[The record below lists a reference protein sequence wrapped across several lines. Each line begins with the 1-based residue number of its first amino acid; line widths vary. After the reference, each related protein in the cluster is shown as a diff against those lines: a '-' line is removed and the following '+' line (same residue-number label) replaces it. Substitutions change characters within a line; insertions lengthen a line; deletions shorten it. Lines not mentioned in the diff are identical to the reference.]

1 MLVEL
6 RNVSKRYAMGD
17 IWVDALKDITLSL
30 GKGEFLAVKGPSGS
44 GKSTLLNILSAL
56 DQCDSGTVQV
66 GGVNIGKL
74 GEHKRSKFRNRHIGI
89 VFQSF
94 NLIPVLTA
102 LENVMYPLT
111 LRGVKNAKARALQ
124 ALKDVGL
131 EKQAG
136 QRPTQLSGGQMQ
148 RVAIA
153 RAIVTRPDI
162 VLADEPTAN
171 LDSKTSET
179 IMALIQKLNR
189 EQGITFVI
197 STHDDY
203 VTSLASRVITILD
216 GELVSDRLSGDV
228 LASGYDRSSITS
240 SGVEV

>member
-6 RNVSKRYAMGD
+6 VNVSKRYAMGD

-30 GKGEFLAVKGPSGS
+30 EKGEFLAVKGPSGS

-66 GGVNIGKL
+66 GGVNIGNL

-111 LRGVKNAKARALQ
+111 LRGVKDAKPRALQ

-131 EKQAG
+131 EKQTG

-179 IMALIQKLNR
+179 IMALIQKLNK

-203 VTSLASRVITILD
+203 VTSLASRIITILD
-216 GELVSDRLSGDV
+216 GELVSDSFNDQLLANRYEKANSARLE
-228 LASGYDRSSITS
+228 T
-240 SGVEV
+240 EV